1 MFKKSLESMFN
12 DYYMKYYDYD
22 SSIYDAI
29 NTIINSGINFSE
41 VRVTDKGDVGMK
53 YFGGK
58 YSFDDFMT
66 IYERIK
72 LDIDTLGLYFGKN
85 NDSIQISIEEKDI
98 ILVTKS
104 QDLDLN
110 NLLEKKK
117 TL

>member
-1 MFKKSLESMFN
+1 MFK
-12 DYYMKYYDYD
+12 DYYMKYYEYD

-29 NTIINSGINFSE
+29 NTIISSGINFSE

-58 YSFDDFMT
+58 YSFDDFMA

-72 LDIDTLGLYFGKN
+72 LDIDTLGLYFVENK
-85 NDSIQISIEEKDI
+85 DSIQISTEEKDI
-98 ILVTKS
+98 ILVTKN
-104 QDLDLN
+104 QNLDLN